1 MCGRCSMGM
10 DEIPEGH
17 DNGIVI
23 PRRRDYMQN
32 KAIQANAKY
41 PNIQM
46 PAMP

>member
-1 MCGRCSMGM
+1 MGM